1 MMIPEKMRAIFVTE
15 PYKAEVREVS
25 TPVPA
30 EGEVLVKLERCLIC
44 TWEQRIFTGGDVK
57 LPFLPGHEV
66 SGRVAAVP
74 EGTFTDLKVGDP
86 VVVKTYDSCG
96 QCEFC
101 YNGDDNL
108 CTGKAKKRF
117 YDGIPGSGGM
127 AQYIAIAATRVFA
140 LPDANADLDICAFA
154 EPTAC
159 CLRSMENADVGFGED
174 VVIVGGGI
182 MGQLHNLLAKKRG
195 ARVMLVEPDAARRSV
210 AEKLGADITID
221 PTKCDAFERIR
232 ELTNGRGAHV
242 IIFTV
247 NVLKLAGE
255 YINVLAKKGRIVYY
269 GSFHPAGEVPFEP
282 NKIHYSEKTIT
293 GSFSPTVKAFW
304 QATRLLGY
312 QLIDVAPFISERYTM
327 DECQRAF
334 ERASS
339 PDTFRVLIDLT
350 K

>member
-1 MMIPEKMRAIFVTE
+1 MVPEKMKAIFVTE

-25 TPVPA
+25 TPVPV
-30 EGEVLVKLERCLIC
+30 EGELLVKLERCLIC

-66 SGRVAAVP
+66 SGRVAAIP

-96 QCEFC
+96 QCEAC
-101 YNGDDNL
+101 YRGDDNL
-108 CTGKAKKRF
+108 CTGKSKKRF

-127 AQYIAIAATRVFA
+127 AQYIAISATRVFA
-140 LPDANADLDICAFA
+140 LPSADADLDVCAFA

-159 CLRSMENADVGFGED
+159 CLRSMENANVGFGED

-182 MGQLHNLLAKKRG
+182 MGQLHALLSKKRG
-195 ARVMLVEPDAARRSV
+195 ARVMVVEPDAARRET
-210 AEKLGADITID
+210 ALKLGADIAIN
-221 PTKCDAFERIR
+221 PMEVNAIERIK

-242 IIFTV
+242 VFFTV
-247 NVLKLAGE
+247 NVLKLAGD
-255 YINVLAKKGRIVYY
+255 YIDALAKKGRIVYY

-304 QATRLLGY
+304 EATRLLGY
-312 QLIDVAPFISERYTM
+312 KLIEVEPFISERYSM
-327 DECQRAF
+327 ADCQKAF